1 MKETII
7 ASLDTECGCL
17 RRVNKILGRW
27 LQIMQNHRLP
37 NKIKT
42 KYVWLKARK
51 LMKGWSVKLHC
62 QKENLKIKIP
72 CIEWSRPGDWR
83 RKVVILIGRR
93 EIRATATTL
102 WEGNVRR
109 TNSKFLYSAAA
120 KYSSKL
126 KENVLK
132 NTCKMT
138 TLCLAY
144 FFNSLTIKTIFI
156 LKRKCANMFKPST
169 NRITDH

>member
-1 MKETII
+1 M
-7 ASLDTECGCL
+7 
-17 RRVNKILGRW
+17 NKILGRW
-27 LQIMQNHRLP
+27 LQIMQNHHLP

-42 KYVWLKARK
+42 KYVWLKARG
-51 LMKGWSVKLHC
+51 LMKGWSVKLHS

-126 KENVLK
+126 KENVLI
-132 NTCKMT
+132 NTVKMT
-138 TLCLAY
+138 TPCLAY
-144 FFNSLTIKTIFI
+144 FFNSLT
-156 LKRKCANMFKPST
+156 RKLLLY
-169 NRITDH
+169 

>member
-1 MKETII
+1 MFKEDEQNTGKMI
-7 ASLDTECGCL
+7 ADHAEPSPAKQ
-17 RRVNKILGRW
+17 NK
-27 LQIMQNHRLP
+27 NE
-37 NKIKT
+37 
-42 KYVWLKARK
+42 KYMWLKARGR
-51 LMKGWSVKLHC
+51 MKIWSVKLHS
-62 QKENLKIKIP
+62 QNENLKIKIP

-126 KENVLK
+126 RENVLV
-132 NTCKMT
+132 NTVKIT
-138 TLCLAY
+138 TLCLKF
-144 FFNSLTIKTIFI
+144 FFNSLTTDKTSFKLKHFCRRLQIQCFWKRI
-156 LKRKCANMFKPST
+156 LDFSPCC
-169 NRITDH
+169 